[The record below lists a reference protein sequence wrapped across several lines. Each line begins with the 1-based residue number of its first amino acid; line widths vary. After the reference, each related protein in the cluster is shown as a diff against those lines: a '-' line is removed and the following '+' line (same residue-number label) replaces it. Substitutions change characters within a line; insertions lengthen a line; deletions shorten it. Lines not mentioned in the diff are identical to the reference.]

1 MEVAFEGG
9 YTFTALIANARRP
22 AMQVESPQARKTA

>member
-9 YTFTALIANARRP
+9 YTFTALIAEREAAGDAGRI
-22 AMQVESPQARKTA
+22 TAGS